1 MSIRALIFDFDGLI
15 LDTESTEYQ
24 SWQEL
29 FTDHGCQLSLD
40 LWVDCIGRPRGY
52 FDFYT
57 HLEEMRGTAID
68 REQIRT
74 QRHTRVRDLNFLQPI
89 QPGVVKYL
97 QDARELG
104 LKIGLASSSSRVWVH
119 GHLERLSLYEYF
131 TVTKCVEDTGTHKPD
146 PGPYLAALDALNVLP
161 GEAVAFEDS
170 PNGISL
176 RQGGWH
182 PVCCRSK
189 PYDSAPAITSCRLS
203 TRLVRL
209 VVIARTADR
218 TDRDRKS
225 EVLRIFSKPM

>member
-1 MSIRALIFDFDGLI
+1 MSIQALIFDFDGLI

-29 FTDHGCQLSLD
+29 FANHGCQLSLD

-57 HLEEMRGTAID
+57 HLKEMKGTATD

-74 QRHTRVRDLNFLQPI
+74 QRHTRVRELNLLQPI
-89 QPGVVKYL
+89 QPGVVNYL
-97 QDARELG
+97 QDARQLG

-170 PNGISL
+170 PNGIASAKAAGILCVAVPNPMTQHLQLDHADYRLESFVSL
-176 RQGGWH
+176 SLQ
-182 PVCCRSK
+182 
-189 PYDSAPAITSCRLS
+189 DLLIQL
-203 TRLVRL
+203 TRTPRP
-209 VVIARTADR
+209 
-218 TDRDRKS
+218 K
-225 EVLRIFSKPM
+225 

>member
-74 QRHTRVRDLNFLQPI
+74 QRQTRVRDLNFLQPL

-170 PNGISL
+170 PNGIASAKAAGIL
-176 RQGGWH
+176 CVAVPNPMTQLLPLDHADYRL
-182 PVCCRSK
+182 
-189 PYDSAPAITSCRLS
+189 DSFASMPLEDLLIQLTRTPRL
-203 TRLVRL
+203 
-209 VVIARTADR
+209 
-218 TDRDRKS
+218 K
-225 EVLRIFSKPM
+225 

>member
-176 RQGGWH
+176 RQGRRH
-182 PVCCRSK
+182 TVCCGSK
-189 PYDSAPAITSCRLS
+189 FNDSAPAIGSRRLS
-203 TRLVRL
+203 TGFVRFNAS
-209 VVIARTADR
+209 ARPVDSI
-218 TDRDRKS
+218 DQNPI
-225 EVLRIFSKPM
+225 EVRGSFSKPK